1 MKKIIITLLICLGI
15 SCTYS
20 CADSGI
26 IIDPDSVSGV
36 SGDSEEDTDRIY
48 SYDFAGYYYATD
60 WIDEEDSNDKNEKYQ
75 DAVNLRNGDYNKED
89 LDFEFQIVDNYNAD
103 YNGERYTVEIDCDN
117 YEMRF
122 ISAFGE
128 IEYYD
133 IVWRDE
139 CNDFMFLRRYSSGG
153 NPWYY
158 VTKAAKID

>member
-20 CADSGI
+20 CTDSGI
-26 IIDPDSVSGV
+26 IVDPDSVSGY
-36 SGDSEEDTDRIY
+36 SEEDTEDTDPIY

-117 YEMRF
+117 YEMRL

-128 IEYYD
+128 IEYFD
-133 IVWRDE
+133 IVWSDE
-139 CNDFMFLRRYSSGG
+139 CNDFMFLCRHSSGG
-153 NPWYY
+153 KPWYY